1 MTVVTV
7 TTLTLSALILV
18 LVVWGRFRK
27 VTVPRPRRWGVL
39 GPRVY
44 CASAELVEATEEAI
58 GWWQERGH
66 DVAWAAGPGSA
77 SVTIAVDRALDD
89 RDSVDDIEPSR
100 LGLTRTWASSSG
112 LTIRS
117 EIGVVPGAS
126 AVVIAH
132 ELGHALGYEH
142 PFFPPSGHLMHPTR
156 PGWNGRGL
164 QGP

>member
-1 MTVVTV
+1 MFLDRRRGQHGVAHQPGE
-7 TTLTLSALILV
+7 SRA
-18 LVVWGRFRK
+18 F
-27 VTVPRPRRWGVL
+27 PR
-39 GPRVY
+39 
-44 CASAELVEATEEAI
+44 
-58 GWWQERGH
+58 
-66 DVAWAAGPGSA
+66 
-77 SVTIAVDRALDD
+77 DRALDD